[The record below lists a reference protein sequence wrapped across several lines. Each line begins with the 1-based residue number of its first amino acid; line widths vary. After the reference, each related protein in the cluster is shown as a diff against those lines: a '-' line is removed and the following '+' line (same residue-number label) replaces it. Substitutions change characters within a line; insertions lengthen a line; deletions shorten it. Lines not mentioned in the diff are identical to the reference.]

1 VAAARKGQR
10 VKCRSC
16 GGADFGDVID
26 LGLMPLVNNLLLRAD
41 EPSPRWP
48 LKVVFCKA
56 CSLAQLTE
64 TPPPSSMFDEYLYFS
79 SQSQTM
85 VAHAGELV
93 RRFVKRPPAPPAGQ
107 RVVEIASN
115 DGYLLRQ
122 ARDIAGAQVLG
133 IDPARNIATHANA
146 AGVPTRCEYF
156 NIASADAIARQF
168 GLADVIFA
176 NNVLAHVPDPNEI
189 AAGIK
194 RLLSPDGLAHV
205 EVPALTRMIELC
217 AFDTIYHEHHCYF
230 SFSALRSLFNRHGL
244 RIVDFEL
251 AEIHGGSWHLQLAHE
266 GDESKAAHQVDIER
280 KLGVFDDSYYTDFEA
295 RVKALKNRLLEVLKQ
310 FDSVAAFGAAAK
322 GIVLLNSF
330 GLDTATISWV
340 ADVSPHKQG
349 RFVPGMRQEIV
360 APEML
365 LSEKPQVVL
374 ILPWNIK
381 DEIIQ
386 RNSAYL
392 NQGGRFIVPIPEVA
406 IL

>member
-1 VAAARKGQR
+1 MN
-10 VKCRSC
+10 CRSC
-16 GGADFGDVID
+16 GGSNFGNVID
-26 LGLMPLVNNLLLRAD
+26 LGLMPLVNNLLPSAD
-41 EPSPRWP
+41 APSPRWP
-48 LKVVFCKA
+48 LKVVFCRA

-93 RRFVKRPPAPPAGQ
+93 RRFVKAGQ

-115 DGYLLRQ
+115 DGYLLKQ
-122 ARDIAGAQVLG
+122 ARDIGARVLG
-133 IDPARNIATHANA
+133 VDPARNIAAYANA

-156 NIASADAIARQF
+156 NLASADAISRQF

-194 RLLSPDGLAHV
+194 RLLSPDGRAHV

-230 SFSALRSLFNRHGL
+230 SFSALRSLFDRHGL

-251 AEIHGGSWHLQLAHE
+251 ADIHGGSWHLQLAHE

-280 KLGVFDDSYYTDFEA
+280 KLGVFDDSYYTGFNE
-295 RVKALKNRLLEVLKQ
+295 RVNALKDRLLLLLKQ

-322 GIVLLNSF
+322 GIVLLNYF
-330 GLDTATISWV
+330 GLDAAQIPWV
-340 ADVSPHKQG
+340 ADVSPYKQG
-349 RFVPGMRQEIV
+349 RFVPGTRQEIV
-360 APEML
+360 APEVL
-365 LSEKPQVVL
+365 LSAKPQAAL

-381 DEIIQ
+381 DEIIR